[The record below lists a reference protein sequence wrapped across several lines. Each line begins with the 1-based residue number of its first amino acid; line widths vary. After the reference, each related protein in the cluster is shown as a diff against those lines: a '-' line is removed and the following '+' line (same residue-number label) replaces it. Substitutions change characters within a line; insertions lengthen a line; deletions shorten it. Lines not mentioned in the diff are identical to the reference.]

1 MKMQSALRIIIVI
14 TVFTNIFFIFMNYDT
29 SSWISIVTI
38 LLVLIEVIISVF
50 PRKNAKLINVF
61 QDSLILGERNRRAK
75 VSSIG
80 TENRDKR
87 KDK

>member
-75 VSSIG
+75 VSSIVTG
-80 TENRDKR
+80 NHDRR